1 MGSHLTETDGIE
13 AGKLLL
19 NMIQARPA
27 KPTRPTRPAMPS
39 TVQEDPAKRVW
50 DQRFRDHCSLYTCS
64 CSSRST

>member
-39 TVQEDPAKRVW
+39 TVQEDPAKSVRTQSFV
-50 DQRFRDHCSLYTCS
+50 T
-64 CSSRST
+64 